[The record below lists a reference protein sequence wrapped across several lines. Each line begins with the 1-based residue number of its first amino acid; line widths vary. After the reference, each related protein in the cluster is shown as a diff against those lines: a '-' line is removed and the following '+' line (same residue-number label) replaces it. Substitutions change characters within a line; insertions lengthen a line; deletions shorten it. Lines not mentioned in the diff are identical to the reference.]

1 VNFTIAAGSTQ
12 ATFTGTSSLKVST
25 GTVAGSTVLT
35 ATVPASP
42 FFNATAST
50 TITTNV
56 SVPFISNVTFSNIA
70 GGVQV
75 VVTGFSST
83 RDMVSGLFHFAPSS
97 NETIS
102 GGGDITVPLSSAFA
116 TWYQNSASNAFGS
129 EFTLTVP
136 FNVQGN
142 PVDVVAVT
150 VSLTNSKG
158 VSNPVTPAQ

>member
-1 VNFTIAAGSTQ
+1 M
-12 ATFTGTSSLKVST
+12 
-25 GTVAGSTVLT
+25 
-35 ATVPASP
+35 
-42 FFNATAST
+42 
-50 TITTNV
+50 
-56 SVPFISNVTFSNIA
+56 
-70 GGVQV
+70 

-83 RDMVSGLFHFAPSS
+83 RDMVSGLFHFASSS

-116 TWYQNSASNAFGS
+116 TWYQSSASNAFGS